1 MIHVIATIELAS
13 GTREAFLTEFRRIVP
28 LVRAEAGCLEYGP
41 TVDLATDI
49 AAQVPPR
56 NEVVVVVEK
65 WASVEALKSHL
76 AAPHMTD
83 YRSRVKDYVVSAK
96 LQVLQ
101 PA

>member
-1 MIHVIATIELAS
+1 MAELTLVTMVFDAARPDELAAVLAKYVVLARQHNGCRNIDLCAS
-13 GTREAFLTEFRRIVP
+13 LTKPGRF
-28 LVRAEAGCLEYGP
+28 
-41 TVDLATDI
+41 
-49 AAQVPPR
+49 
-56 NEVVVVVEK
+56 VVVEK